1 MKNLIFEAF
10 TKAKQEWRKSGVRS
24 AQPLLEVTSMVILLL
39 MVSVN
44 VWGNYTPGSG
54 YTKVTNISQLSAQY
68 DQVILY
74 EEATGM
80 GVTGSDGTDATL
92 SSTQDAWTIYTVMAI
107 SGSTFTLADYAST
120 INPPYIAAVSESTHY
135 NFTYNTSSG
144 TYFSV
149 SSGGLLQYD
158 SKHLAHNGNNVRF
171 YSSSGTPLYVYK
183 LNTPDPQTPASSDG
197 LYLSPATIY
206 MSGKSEDTYFYSS
219 FIKWETTYNSKSHQL
234 WIEPSADNWATGMEL
249 EFYQDDYGYSFNGNF
264 TSGSYAS
271 PSNPEYGGFNLRCKP
286 SEPGTFEAELVY
298 TAYSSYP
305 YPELRIPIVITVTAD
320 CTPRT
325 LSFTNGTT
333 DKTIYWT
340 GSKTY
345 TNAATASAGTG
356 TIAYDIV
363 ADPDGCASVN
373 SSGVV
378 TFTSMGTAIVAAN
391 ILAVGDYC
399 AADAN
404 YTITM
409 TCEPRTLSFTTAEP
423 EVSITSGE
431 GTYSQA
437 PTVSAGSGHGTI
449 TYTIDSDDGLTIDPS
464 TGVVSFNGNAGTAM
478 VTATISAADG
488 YCTANNSYFLTV
500 TPVVPTVSA
509 FTPSATETSITMT
522 GSEVTNKGGSAITRY
537 GYIYSTT
544 LSTAGT
550 LIYGA
555 VGATDAYV
563 GTNDIALNTG
573 FNKTVTGLSSGTT
586 YYVRAYA
593 TNAAGTGYSDIQT
606 IKTVTYEDY
615 VFSCAELTLTAHPET
630 ESGPIFITSTASKKV
645 RSQGYIQ
652 ITGSGLTP
660 STTLTFPSLPATFEI
675 KTATYGDLATD
686 VYGAIDAAAYIF
698 YTPGAAATSDG
709 LDKITGITVT
719 VGGAKTKTATLTQDI
734 IGRHL
739 PANFVIAGKKDN
751 KWYALPSNMESTSH
765 PAPVEIA
772 VDNLNNPSIA
782 YTVASNKYGLEGPT
796 TTVSGNIKSGVGQ
809 YVKLTMHPLSDA
821 PLFGQ
826 APSNTGIGKS
836 GTAVATNDLSAG
848 YWWQLKQ
855 TNTSISNPQDVKYK
869 IYCANN
875 TSTLSIKDNAGNP
888 EWGLYASGVEELRLI
903 PASDIIYTEAYFVEW
918 GQHGGVVEVDATG
931 IDATSVVAH
940 LNGANSSAITLVQTG
955 TSGGKSSKYNY
966 TVNFGD
972 GIDFAASTSNGAM
985 LTLEWK
991 NGETVKA
998 ISNIVV
1004 PKIIASSAT
1013 MKFIMSGDA
1022 QWETEV
1028 HVLPD
1033 VTLTANAGDF
1043 ESNDVMI
1050 KQLEIYPGAT
1060 VVVTE
1065 GEAGSGTLKVKTLV
1079 LRNGW
1084 TCASGTRKYDV
1095 ARLYIT
1101 PSTASLAKNAVV
1113 DVWYMDWYIDYDQ
1126 YYPIAVPWKVAVN
1139 SSNIVHRY
1147 TSNTATFGPSGSIR
1161 LRYYDGE
1168 QRATSGQSMI
1178 GQNWKDYGNENLPD
1192 YLEPSKG
1199 YSFSA
1204 KRPSGK
1210 AFSIVRMTLG
1220 IPSNDWTALGE
1231 QGEVSGT
1238 HKDQVSVT
1246 GWGKGTADWYAMGWN
1261 FIGNPY
1267 MCTFNGNDDGISG
1280 KLELQ
1285 NGGSIKYATIPSIDF
1300 SNYDQVAIADAD
1312 LKPARGFF
1320 IQANNAEAQ
1329 NITFNAN
1336 KIVDPTAA
1344 PARYMTQT
1352 EAIPEQE
1359 AYIRLSYEG
1368 GKDQMGLII
1377 GEDYTEAYEV
1387 NADLAKVLGDAG
1399 FVKTYMQYGGMDM
1412 AYVAINQE
1420 LAKAWIPVTVILPK
1434 DGEYTFSLMSSSEV
1448 EQLEG
1453 VYLIDY
1459 AENETVTNLIDKDYT
1474 FVADAATI
1482 SNRFAINAIIGE
1494 RQTPTDIDVINE
1506 GGDLNSDRPFK
1517 FIYHD
1522 KVYIYHRGV
1531 IYDATGKRVR
1541 EINK

>member
-1 MKNLIFEAF
+1 MKNVLTMRKETIMKQF
-10 TKAKQEWRKSGVRS
+10 TKYICAF
-24 AQPLLEVTSMVILLL
+24 LMMVG
-39 MVSVN
+39 MSVN
-44 VWGNYTPGSG
+44 AWGT
-54 YTKVTNISQLSAQY
+54 TENISF
-68 DQVILY
+68 
-74 EEATGM
+74 ATCEWGFPA
-80 GVTGSDGTDATL
+80 GTA
-92 SSTQDAWTIYTVMAI
+92 
-107 SGSTFTLADYAST
+107 GF
-120 INPPYIAAVSESTHY
+120 
-135 NFTYNTSSG
+135 G
-144 TYFSV
+144 YFS
-149 SSGGLLQYD
+149 YD
-158 SKHLAHNGNNVRF
+158 GYKIYAEDVRV
-171 YSSSGTPLYVYK
+171 G
-183 LNTPDPQTPASSDG
+183 
-197 LYLSPATIY
+197 YLSPNY
-206 MSGKSEDTYFYSS
+206 YGVMLEKNKSAH
-219 FIKWETTYNSKSHQL
+219 IL
-234 WIEPSADNWATGMEL
+234 LPSI
-249 EFYQDDYGYSFNGNF
+249 
-264 TSGSYAS
+264 
-271 PSNPEYGGFNLRCKP
+271 
-286 SEPGTFEAELVY
+286 PGTISSIVV
-298 TAYSSYP
+298 TAYSGASASANLSLYVDGV
-305 YPELRIPIVITVTAD
+305 IVGSAKNIGNTSA
-320 CTPRT
+320 
-325 LSFTNGTT
+325 S
-333 DKTIYWT
+333 WT
-340 GSKTY
+340 GLSIPANAVVKLQNDDDSDGKLTQITGVTITHNGSKVG
-345 TNAATASAGTG
+345 GTSSS
-356 TIAYDIV
+356 I
-363 ADPDGCASVN
+363 PDGNYEIEAMPAVYGQGTATSNVAY
-373 SSGVV
+373 SEAYETV
-378 TFTSMGTAIVAAN
+378 TFTATPTSGYIFSYWEITYVSSCINSDLGVYSWIDESTDAICRITMPAGKVTATAYFEESDCTTQGVIVSDESVEDSKIGYYGTVTSFDLTYMSDGSGAVTWSSTNTDVATVVGDGGDGATVTVVGAGSANIVATVAED
-391 ILAVGDYC
+391 ATYC
-399 AADAN
+399 
-404 YTITM
+404 
-409 TCEPRTLSFTTAEP
+409 E
-423 EVSITSGE
+423 GE
-431 GTYSQA
+431 GFYELLIEPIA
-437 PTVSAGSGHGTI
+437 PTVTNFTASCTNNAITI
-449 TYTIDSDDGLTIDPS
+449 T
-464 TGVVSFNGNAGTAM
+464 NE
-478 VTATISAADG
+478 
-488 YCTANNSYFLTV
+488 NSS
-500 TPVVPTVSA
+500 TVS
-509 FTPSATETSITMT
+509 
-522 GSEVTNKGGSAITRY
+522 NKGGLAITRY
-537 GYIYSTT
+537 GYLYSTSV
-544 LSTAGT
+544 STPT
-550 LIYGA
+550 FGA
-555 VGATDAYV
+555 SGVNDANV
-563 GTNDIALNTG
+563 GTSDVTLNARWVEK
-573 FNKTVTGLSSGTT
+573 NITGLSAGTT

-593 TNAAGTGYSDIQT
+593 YNGEEYGYSTVVTITTKCAVTYVGNGGTGTTIDASSPYDKLSDVTVMANSFVAPDGKIFDYWAGSDSKNYNPGDEISDITTDITLTAQWRAVSLSDA
-606 IKTVTYEDY
+606 K
-615 VFSCAELTLTAHPET
+615 FSCADWSVTGP
-630 ESGPIFITSTASKKV
+630 SGDIVFITSSASKTV
-645 RSQGYIQ
+645 RSQEAFHVSA
-652 ITGSGLTP
+652 SGLP
-660 STTLTFPSLPATFEI
+660 ASTALTFTTFPVNS
-675 KTATYGDLATD
+675 KFAFKKADGTAVTTD
-686 VYGAIDAAAYIF
+686 SYGAVNTDFYVF
-698 YTPGAAATSDG
+698 YTPGEGDTSDG
-709 LDKITGITVT
+709 LDEINKLYLSVEGEPRKDTLE
-719 VGGAKTKTATLTQDI
+719 TKRI

-739 PANFVIAGKKDN
+739 PADFVIAGKKDN
-751 KWYALPSNMESTSH
+751 KWYALPSNMASTST
-765 PAPVEIA
+765 PAPSEIA
-772 VDNLNNPSIA
+772 VDDINNPSIA
-782 YTVASNKYGLEGPT
+782 YTAATNIYGLEGP
-796 TTVSGNIKSGVGQ
+796 VASNISGGNGQ
-809 YVKLTMHPLSDA
+809 YVRLTMSIESSTGSGKPA
-821 PLFGQ
+821 PLFGTSGSED
-826 APSNTGIGKS
+826 ASNSPKVGKS
-836 GTAVATNDLSAG
+836 GTAIATNPLSEG
-848 YWWQLKQ
+848 WWWSLTQ
-855 TNTSISNPQDVKYK
+855 TNTSITNPQDAKYTIK
-869 IYCANN
+869 CANN
-875 TSTLSIKDNAGNP
+875 NHTLSIKNSP
-888 EWGLYASGVEELRLI
+888 FVWGLYASGEEELRLI
-903 PASDIIYTEAYFVEW
+903 PASDIPFTEAYFVEW
-918 GQHGGVVEVDATG
+918 GQHGGVIEVDATG
-931 IDATSVVAH
+931 IDATSVIAH
-940 LNGANSSAITLVQTG
+940 LGEATSSAITLSQTG

-991 NGETVKA
+991 NGKTVKA

-1013 MKFIMSGDA
+1013 MKSIMSGDA

-1060 VVVTE
+1060 VVVTK
-1065 GEAGSGTLKVKTLV
+1065 GAAGSGTLKVKTLV

-1101 PSTASLAKNAVV
+1101 PSTASLAKNAIG

-1178 GQNWKDYGNENLPD
+1178 GQNWKDYGKSGNENLPD

-1267 MCTFNGNDDGISG
+1267 MCTFNGDDAGISG

-1312 LKPARGFF
+1312 LNPARGFF

-1329 NITFNAN
+1329 NITFNAS

-1517 FIYHD
+1517 FLYRD

-1531 IYDATGKRVR
+1531 IYDATGKKVR

>member
-1 MKNLIFEAF
+1 MKTTNLMI
-10 TKAKQEWRKSGVRS
+10 
-24 AQPLLEVTSMVILLL
+24 TSMKKSVKYICALLL
-39 MVSVN
+39 LAGVN
-44 VWGNYTPGSG
+44 VSAWGTTCTLYGGVGGNTVHTTIDASSGTLPNTAPEVSGWTFTGCWCESKYSSSSPTTTYPSGSYIHWYNSTPGGHTTLYAVYQRTCTSIYYSG
-54 YTKVTNISQLSAQY
+54 APYICYNMSLSPTTGDSYASASKYCNIAPGETITITAYPETGKSVSAWTVFDGAAEVITPTSTTATTFTFNMPNSDVDAEVSFVCPSLTKPVMN
-68 DQVILY
+68 
-74 EEATGM
+74 EANSITSTG
-80 GVTGSDGTDATL
+80 ATL
-92 SSTQDAWTIYTVMAI
+92 SW
-107 SGSTFTLADYAST
+107 G
-120 INPPYIAAVSESTHY
+120 AVSNAVKYSLTVYDDDLNDTEYSNITGTSKVVTGLEPNTHY
-135 NFTYNTSSG
+135 NAYVYAYNSCDEYSEASLDIEFTTLQRYAISYNNNGGSG
-144 TYFSV
+144 SKASEYKDHGISFTLPSTAGDMTN
-149 SSGGLLQYD
+149 SGYHIIGWLL
-158 SKHLAHNGNNVRF
+158 G
-171 YSSSGTPLYVYK
+171 SSSGTHYDLGGSYTANEAATFYVEWAPNDYTISFNANGGSGSMDAVEK
-183 LNTPDPQTPASSDG
+183 ANGETYDLPACG
-197 LYLSPATIY
+197 FTAP
-206 MSGKSEDTYFYSS
+206 SGKVFDHWAEG
-219 FIKWETTYNSKSHQL
+219 
-234 WIEPSADNWATGMEL
+234 SAGGTSRAV
-249 EFYQDDYGYSFNGNF
+249 GY
-264 TSGSYAS
+264 TH
-271 PSNPEYGGFNLRCKP
+271 
-286 SEPGTFEAELVY
+286 
-298 TAYSSYP
+298 
-305 YPELRIPIVITVTAD
+305 TVTANITFYAVWRD
-320 CTPRT
+320 A
-325 LSFTNGTT
+325 
-333 DKTIYWT
+333 
-340 GSKTY
+340 TY
-345 TNAATASAGTG
+345 NA
-356 TIAYDIV
+356 
-363 ADPDGCASVN
+363 
-373 SSGVV
+373 
-378 TFTSMGTAIVAAN
+378 
-391 ILAVGDYC
+391 
-399 AADAN
+399 
-404 YTITM
+404 
-409 TCEPRTLSFTTAEP
+409 
-423 EVSITSGE
+423 
-431 GTYSQA
+431 
-437 PTVSAGSGHGTI
+437 
-449 TYTIDSDDGLTIDPS
+449 
-464 TGVVSFNGNAGTAM
+464 
-478 VTATISAADG
+478 
-488 YCTANNSYFLTV
+488 
-500 TPVVPTVSA
+500 
-509 FTPSATETSITMT
+509 
-522 GSEVTNKGGSAITRY
+522 
-537 GYIYSTT
+537 
-544 LSTAGT
+544 
-550 LIYGA
+550 
-555 VGATDAYV
+555 
-563 GTNDIALNTG
+563 
-573 FNKTVTGLSSGTT
+573 
-586 YYVRAYA
+586 
-593 TNAAGTGYSDIQT
+593 
-606 IKTVTYEDY
+606 Y
-615 VFSCAELTLTAHPET
+615 VFSCAELTLTEKLVTA
-630 ESGPIFITSTASKKV
+630 GAPIFITSAASKTV
-645 RSQGYIQ
+645 RSQDSIL
-652 ITGSGLTP
+652 IAGSGLTP
-660 STTLTFPSLPATFEI
+660 STTLTFPGLPAKFEI
-675 KTATYGDLATD
+675 KSRTYTSLGTD
-686 VYGAIDAAAYIF
+686 ASGAIDAVAYIF
-698 YTPGAAATSDG
+698 YTPADVDTEDG
-709 LDKITGITVT
+709 LDEIAGITVS
-719 VGGAKTKTATLTQDI
+719 VGGAKPKTVNLTQSI

-739 PANFVIAGKKDN
+739 PADFVIAGKKDG
-751 KWYALPSNMESTSH
+751 KWWALPSNMANTTNPKPS
-765 PAPVEIA
+765 EIA
-772 VDNLNNPSIA
+772 VNDFNNPSIA
-782 YTVASNKYGLEGPT
+782 YTATSNIYGLEGPT
-796 TTVSGNIKSGVGQ
+796 TGSGASNNTATGNGQ
-809 YVKLTMHPLSDA
+809 YIRLTMSIADGSGTAGPA
-821 PLFGQ
+821 PLFG
-826 APSNTGIGKS
+826 SVTGTRTLGKS
-836 GTAVATNDLSAG
+836 GTAKATSDLSAG
-848 YWWQLKQ
+848 WWWQLKQ
-855 TNTSISNPQDVKYK
+855 TNTSITNPQDAKYT

-875 TSTLSIKDNAGNP
+875 TNSLSLRDNAGNP
-888 EWGLYASGVEELRLI
+888 DWGLFASGVEELRLI
-903 PASDIIYTEAYFVEW
+903 PASDIVFTEAYFVEW
-918 GQHGGVVEVDATG
+918 GQHGGVIEVDATG

-940 LNGANSSAITLVQTG
+940 LGEATSLAITLSQTG

-1013 MKFIMSGDA
+1013 MKSIMSGDA

-1060 VVVTE
+1060 VVVTK
-1065 GEAGSGTLKVKTLV
+1065 GAAGSGTLKVKTLV

-1101 PSTASLAKNAVV
+1101 PSTASLAKNALG

-1178 GQNWKDYGNENLPD
+1178 GQNWKDYGKSGNENLPD

-1220 IPSNDWTALGE
+1220 IPLNDWTALGE

-1267 MCTFNGNDDGISG
+1267 MCTFNGDDGGIG
-1280 KLELQ
+1280 GQLELQ
-1285 NGGSIKYATIPSIDF
+1285 NGGSIKYATIPDVDF
-1300 SNYDQVAIADAD
+1300 KNYDQVVIAEAN
-1312 LKPARGFF
+1312 LKPASGFF
-1320 IQANNAEAQ
+1320 VQANDAKAQ
-1329 NITFNAN
+1329 TITFNAS
-1336 KIVDPTAA
+1336 KIVPPSA
-1344 PARYMTQT
+1344 PARYTAEPT
-1352 EAIPEQE
+1352 AIPEQE

-1517 FIYHD
+1517 FLYRD
-1522 KVYIYHRGV
+1522 KVYIYHCGV